1 MGCKTQ
7 SEWETIGMIQCG
19 IRVTSNAAYH
29 HKTKVVILLTKYN
42 KLCDIYILY
51 SQKSWRGI
59 KIGDLVVGFNTTK
72 IILSNTLIF

>member
-29 HKTKVVILLTKYN
+29 HKTKVAILVTKY
-42 KLCDIYILY
+42 KLCNVYIPY
-51 SQKSWRGI
+51 SQKS
-59 KIGDLVVGFNTTK
+59 
-72 IILSNTLIF
+72 